1 MAFFDRTLTFL
12 DLYGLQYNWD
22 IAAKFQN
29 NSRLADDTGLAAKGS
44 NIALTLAGR
53 GLFDTGIAVGGGGLN
68 GAGPSFPGTLLTA
81 SSVGG
86 TLPGAAFYGN
96 PTSNLSLSNQYK
108 ATFRFAGAPL
118 TAGLRDVSGNQ
129 NNLLDPSLGSTL
141 AVMPRLLQG
150 KYDPVVYVTGTGGFT
165 SGNYTNP
172 STYNSPK
179 TPTNPTGLDGAKATT
194 AWNGSYT
201 YDYGVRGGTIY
212 DADPRLISNL
222 VADSTNTI
230 TKGILRYLADPTKVG
245 QPGVVVVGGTAV
257 TNDPTLAVK
266 RGLGVAVDNP
276 AFEILVIDNP
286 HAVEWTA
293 TGTQA
298 GTRLN
303 PVTGAVNPLRHN
315 EWFQSF
321 GQFFD
326 HGLDFE
332 TKGQDGKV
340 VMTLMPSD
348 PLYQKAFA
356 FYKTNVPGASD
367 TAAAKY
373 AASALSQVRSDTIW
387 VEIGKGSSDALLAQL
402 GFTESGAFKP
412 GGVASTSSLLSAV
425 GADVRTTKITVG
437 GNIVLNGQI
446 IALTAGQ
453 TFSEIALQLNKLSTI
468 TGVTVTAGGQFFA
481 MNPAQDGAGAINHDS
496 TMVDL
501 SQIFGN
507 VFSQTVFLKEY
518 NVNGTTTGKLLTHN
532 AVADPS
538 SSSSLAIWSDIKANA
553 KNNLGLTLHD
563 YNVNSVPLVEVD
575 PSLPTTP
582 PGTFRNLRFVA
593 LDVVSGAKVYISDT
607 ADSKLQGATPS
618 LVLAKAGVAFLDDI
632 SPYAGDTSALNV
644 NNPDLVAGPGFPG
657 QAKDYKYWLDHHFVS
672 GDGRANENIGLSA
685 IHEIFVKFHNANV
698 DSIVASFASR
708 LSTDGLRTG
717 QLVAPTGE
725 QLFQEAKI
733 MSEATYQHMVFASYV
748 RSVSPNI
755 AGFVGTDVTIDAGI
769 PQEFANAIFRLGHTG
784 VGDALNSRT
793 NTAGVVN
800 YTNGG
805 DVSLPLLE
813 AFLNPL
819 IYTKDSAAQLSA
831 GSLSGAS
838 YNTDEFVEGTLRTN
852 LLGAGLDL
860 AAFNIMRGRDNGLP
874 TLNEARRK
882 FTESLAL
889 GLAPGLGGA
898 TNPGAAP
905 IFALLPTLRPYTSW
919 QDFIDHLQYK
929 SSGKQFLQAYARN
942 DLLLT
947 FGAATGS
954 PLLANAKVT
963 DYYASAN
970 QASDAARLAWWGNLQ
985 ASTVKAD
992 SDLYQAALAFA
1003 ADKALLDSSF
1013 VGVSNFAN
1021 ANANGNQDFEKID
1034 LWMGGLAEAKVVGG
1048 MLGPVFDAIFATAM
1062 QREQEGD
1069 RFYYLARVAAED
1081 WFIDQVD
1088 SKTFVDIIANGTGL
1102 KHLYADPF
1110 VVNDNNIELSALPPT
1125 VNTTLITLVGGGTRR
1140 ADTNPNQI
1148 PASSRF
1154 APTAPPPIA
1163 GAGISNNDL
1172 TNYFN
1177 THPLIDPNNIA
1188 AVRTFLGNSAGW
1200 VRTGGTTA
1208 ANAIYTFCGNPGNYN
1223 DSQGV
1228 LNYNG
1233 IGHSSEMIA
1242 GTSAVD
1248 RINGGDGNETLY
1260 GDGGNDILEGGQGN
1274 DYSYG
1279 GDGNDTMTDGTVNGG
1294 DDNMNGGDGLDT
1306 MFGDIG
1312 NDTMRGGN
1320 GADAM
1325 HGSSGNDLM
1334 YGDSGVVTGAGA
1346 TAVMDALGGADAMTG
1361 GEGNDTMYGGGGTD
1375 VLDGGFGVDLLV
1387 GGADAD
1393 AIACGLDNDVDIV
1406 WFDTAP
1412 VNGIIDSIAQFTVGG
1427 IVAGYTANDL
1437 VRISRTVFTGGA
1449 VALPTLGVLAA
1460 NAFQYTDAVGIPVA
1474 STAAARFLYNQTNGA
1489 LWYDSDGSGTIAAE
1503 QIATFAAYD
1512 PLNANDP
1519 TAQAPVLQ
1527 NTNFV
1532 IV

>member
-22 IAAKFQN
+22 IAAQFQN
-29 NSRLADDTGLAAKGS
+29 NSRLADDSGLAVKGS

-53 GLFDTGIAVGGGGLN
+53 GLFNTGIAVGGGGLN

-81 SSVGG
+81 SIVGG
-86 TLPGAAFYGN
+86 TLPGATFYGN

-165 SGNYTNP
+165 SGTYTNP
-172 STYNSPK
+172 TS
-179 TPTNPTGLDGAKATT
+179 GGAKATT
-194 AWNGSYT
+194 AWDGNYT

-212 DADPRLISNL
+212 DANPRLISNL
-222 VADSTNTI
+222 VGDSTNTI
-230 TKGILRYLADPTKVG
+230 TKGIDRYLKIG
-245 QPGVVVVGGTAV
+245 GGT
-257 TNDPTLAVK
+257 TNDPTLALK

-348 PLYQKAFA
+348 PLYKKAFD
-356 FYKTNVPGASD
+356 FYKANVPGATD
-367 TAAAKY
+367 TGANKY
-373 AASALSQVRSDTIW
+373 ASNALSQVRSDTIW
-387 VEIGKGSSDALLAQL
+387 VEIGKGSSDALLADL
-402 GFTESGAFKP
+402 GFSETGAFKP
-412 GGVASTSSLLSAV
+412 GGVASTSSLLSAG

-468 TGVTVTAGGQFFA
+468 TGVTATAGGTFFA
-481 MNPAQDGAGAINHDS
+481 LNPVQDGAGAINHDS

-532 AVADPS
+532 PLTDPT

-553 KNNLGLTLHD
+553 KANLGLTLHD
-563 YNVNSVPLVEVD
+563 YNVNAVPLVEVD

-582 PGTFRNLRFVA
+582 AGTFRNLRFVA
-593 LDVVSGAKVYISDT
+593 LNVVSGAKVYISDT
-607 ADSKLQGATPS
+607 ADSRLQGATPT

-632 SPYAGDTSALNV
+632 SPYTDDGAGHGLSALSV
-644 NNPDLVAGPGFPG
+644 NAPDMAAGYKFPG
-657 QAKDYKYWLDHHFVS
+657 QAQTTQYWLDHHFVS

-698 DSIVASFASR
+698 DSVVSSFASR
-708 LSTDGLRTG
+708 LSTDALRTG

-819 IYTKDSAAQLSA
+819 IYTTESAAQLSA
-831 GSLSGAS
+831 GSLSAAS
-838 YNTDEFVEGTLRTN
+838 YNTDEFVENTLRTN

-860 AAFNIMRGRDNGLP
+860 FAFNTMRGRDNGLP

-954 PLLANAKVT
+954 PLSNTQIGELLALGT
-963 DYYASAN
+963 P
-970 QASDAARLAWWGNLQ
+970 DAQLAWWGNLQ
-985 ASTVKAD
+985 ASTDPAKSSV
-992 SDLYQAALAFA
+992 YQTALAFA
-1003 ADKALLDSSF
+1003 ADQALLDSSF

-1034 LWMGGLAEAKVVGG
+1034 LWVGGLAEAKVVGG

-1110 VVNDNNIELSALPPT
+1110 VVNDDNIELSTLPPT
-1125 VNTTLITLVGGGTRR
+1125 GNATQIRLANGQFRPANSAPNT
-1140 ADTNPNQI
+1140 I
-1148 PASSRF
+1148 PATSRF
-1154 APTAPPPIA
+1154 AATSPPPTA
-1163 GAGISNNDL
+1163 GGGINNNVL

-1177 THPLIDPNNIA
+1177 THPLIDANNIA
-1188 AVRTFLGNSAGW
+1188 AVRAFLGNSAGY

-1208 ANAIYTFCGNPGNYN
+1208 ANAIYTFCGNPGNYS

-1242 GTSAVD
+1242 GTALVD

-1279 GDGNDTMTDGTVNGG
+1279 GDGNDTMTDATINGGDDIQVGGAG

-1320 GADAM
+1320 GLDAM
-1325 HGSSGNDLM
+1325 HGSAGNDTM
-1334 YGDSGVVTGAGA
+1334 YGDNGVVTGAGA
-1346 TAVMDALGGADAMTG
+1346 TAVMDVLGGADAMTG

-1393 AIACGLDNDVDIV
+1393 AIACGLDNDVDTV

-1449 VALPTLGVLAA
+1449 VALPTLGVLDA

-1474 STAAARFLYNQTNGA
+1474 ATATARFLYNQTNGA

-1512 PLNANDP
+1512 PLNPNDP